1 MLTETIDTDL
11 KTAMKEKNTIKVATL
26 RMLKAAIINKLIEKK
41 AKELTDEDIREIIQK
56 QVKQRKEAI
65 EEFKKG
71 ARQDLVEK
79 ETKELTILERY
90 LPSQLTEAELKSLIS
105 SVIESTAAKSKSDMG
120 KVMKE
125 LMPRVKGRADGK
137 EINRIVSSLLP

>member
-90 LPSQLTEAELKSLIS
+90 LPSQLTEAELKSLIF
-105 SVIESTAAKSKSDMG
+105 
-120 KVMKE
+120 
-125 LMPRVKGRADGK
+125 
-137 EINRIVSSLLP
+137 

>member
-125 LMPRVKGRADGK
+125 LMP
-137 EINRIVSSLLP
+137 